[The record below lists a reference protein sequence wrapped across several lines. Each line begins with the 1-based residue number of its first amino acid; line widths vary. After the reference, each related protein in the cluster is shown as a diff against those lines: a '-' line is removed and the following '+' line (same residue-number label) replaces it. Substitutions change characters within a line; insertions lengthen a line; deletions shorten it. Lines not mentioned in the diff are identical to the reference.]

1 MIETVFA
8 QLRFAVSLIRD
19 SRIPPRSLD
28 RLIAA
33 LQDTRR
39 EFGEVNLQGETLVTG
54 PTLDEEKGWTFPR
67 QVAEALEAIEDVPL
81 PARYGFQAVKGG
93 VTVEVVTQTT
103 TPRVRSK
110 IGASLEEQGVPLR
123 ALHLVEDRH
132 CCSILCPCEEIYE
145 SSYLPQGFGEPL

>member
-67 QVAEALEAIEDVPL
+67 QVAEALEAIELFVPSSV
-81 PARYGFQAVKGG
+81 RGG
-93 VTVEVVTQTT
+93 TSGTT
-103 TPRVRSK
+103 RWPDH
-110 IGASLEEQGVPLR
+110 PLGCSISR
-123 ALHLVEDRH
+123 TLHLCSVVSSWCH
-132 CCSILCPCEEIYE
+132 FSILCFRSGSLQDYSHC
-145 SSYLPQGFGEPL
+145 